1 MSKIIKLTTEG
12 DCEGRSTQTVGY
24 FQGTIEQIITYCVLN
39 NIEPYYN
46 FKQSFID
53 VVDCSNIEPK
63 VVVTEDQYRRINY
76 KTTED
81 VQKQVEINK
90 ALSKLS
96 DKEKEL
102 LGLK

>member
-12 DCEGRSTQTVGY
+12 DCEGRSTETVGY
-24 FQGTIEQIITYCVLN
+24 FQGSIEQIITYCVLN
-39 NIEPYYN
+39 NIKPFYY
-46 FKQSFID
+46 FCQDIVDVID
-53 VVDCSNIEPK
+53 CRNIEPK
-63 VVVTEDQYRRINY
+63 VVVAEDKYRRISY

-81 VQKQVEINK
+81 LQKQAEINK
-90 ALSKLS
+90 VLSKLS